1 MVTGANGVW
10 GHADV
15 VGRVK
20 DGMGLKM
27 EFDMVGLVVFMAAW
41 GGEGGAGVTNS
52 LGLTNSLVTVT
63 A

>member
-20 DGMGLKM
+20 DGTGLTGLKM
-27 EFDMVGLVVFMAAW
+27 EFDVVGLVVFMAA
-41 GGEGGAGVTNS
+41 GGGGGGGRSYEFNRVN
-52 LGLTNSLVTVT
+52 
-63 A
+63 